1 MSFSTYENIV
11 VKAVF
16 LFDVL
21 IKFTYFERINSISR
35 IFYFKT
41 LKSDLFTFLTRF
53 SGTNESSKIWN
64 SSYHFSFVFPG
75 PTSGF
80 KRRPSLEKI
89 TDLNRIWFRN
99 I

>member
-11 VKAVF
+11 VKAAF
-16 LFDVL
+16 LSDVL

-35 IFYFKT
+35 IFYFET
-41 LKSDLFTFLTRF
+41 LKSDLYTFLTRF

-64 SSYHFSFVFPG
+64 SSQHFYFVFPG

-80 KRRPSLEKI
+80 KRRPRLEKMI
-89 TDLNRIWFRN
+89 DLNRIWFRN